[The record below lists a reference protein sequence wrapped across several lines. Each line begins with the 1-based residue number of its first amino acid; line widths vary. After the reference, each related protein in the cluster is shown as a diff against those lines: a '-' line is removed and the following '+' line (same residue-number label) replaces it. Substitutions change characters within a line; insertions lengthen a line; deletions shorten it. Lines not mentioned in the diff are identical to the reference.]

1 MKIILVVL
9 FLLVFFSFPASQT
22 VKAEES
28 VIETDA
34 LVGMEKVA
42 TESTTTASKSVN
54 YELPYPGMLPDNP
67 FYFLKAIRDGIVKF
81 LINDELKRSRF
92 SLLNAE
98 KRMFAGKL
106 LVDKGKQDL
115 AIDTISKSNNYLH
128 EAIVSI
134 DKYASTHPKS
144 TDVKPFMLQMDT
156 AIAKHSQIMDDLKS
170 QINKTNQQAF
180 DVELK
185 RLSASKKNVES
196 LLLQY

>member
-1 MKIILVVL
+1 MKILLIIL
-9 FLLVFFSFPASQT
+9 FLLPFFTFSAAQ
-22 VKAEES
+22 VAKAEES
-28 VIETDA
+28 VVETDA
-34 LVGMEKVA
+34 LVGEEKVA
-42 TESTTTASKSVN
+42 TESTTILNENVN

-81 LINDELKRSRF
+81 LINDELKRSKF

-106 LVDKGKQDL
+106 LVDKGKEAL
-115 AIDTISKSNNYLH
+115 AIETISKSNNYLH
-128 EAIVSI
+128 EAVVAI

-144 TDVKPFMLQMDT
+144 TDVKPFILQMNT
-156 AIAKHSQIMDDLKS
+156 AIAKHNQIMEDIEK
-170 QINKTNQQAF
+170 QIDNKNKKTF

-185 RLSASKKNVES
+185 RLNLIKKNVDN